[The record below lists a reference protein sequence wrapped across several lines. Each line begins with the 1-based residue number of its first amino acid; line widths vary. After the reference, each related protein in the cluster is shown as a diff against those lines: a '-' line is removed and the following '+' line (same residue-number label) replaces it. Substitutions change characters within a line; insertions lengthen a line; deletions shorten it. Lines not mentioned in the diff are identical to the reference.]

1 MYLGINHWVSLVLIL
16 KILLDPS
23 SYVRG
28 ATIVSVICWRTYQR
42 IVETIGDK
50 QADLQLE
57 NRNINHLE
65 ERMLN

>member
-1 MYLGINHWVSLVLIL
+1 MNLGINHLVSLVLIL
-16 KILLDPS
+16 KILLDPP

-28 ATIVSVICWRTYQR
+28 STIVSVICRRTEQG

-50 QADLQLE
+50 QADFQLE